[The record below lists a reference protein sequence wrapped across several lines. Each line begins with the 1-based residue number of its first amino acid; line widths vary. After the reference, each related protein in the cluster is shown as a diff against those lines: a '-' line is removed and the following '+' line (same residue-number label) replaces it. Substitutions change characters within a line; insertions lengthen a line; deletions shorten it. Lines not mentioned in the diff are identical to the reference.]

1 MEFLQLIKNRR
12 SIRNFQEKE
21 ISQAIVDKLIEALLW
36 APSAGNLQSR
46 KFYFV
51 FNKETK
57 KELAGAALGQDFIAR
72 APLIVV
78 GCSDNKI
85 FWRYDQ
91 RGKNLYSI
99 CDVACSIENLMLVAY
114 TEGLG
119 SCWVGAFSEKKVV
132 EILNLPRNLRPI
144 VICPLGYPEKIPE
157 PSPKVPKEKAIEIIK

>member
-1 MEFLQLIKNRR
+1 MGFLQLIKNRR

-21 ISQAIVDKLIEALLW
+21 IPQRVIDKLIEALLW

-51 FNKETK
+51 FDKETK
-57 KELAGAALGQDFIAR
+57 KELAIAALEQDFIAR

-78 GCSDNKI
+78 GCSDDKI
-85 FWRYDQ
+85 FWRYGQ

-99 CDVACSIENLMLVAY
+99 CDVACSIENLMLVACA
-114 TEGLG
+114 EDLG
-119 SCWVGAFSEKKVV
+119 SCWVGAFNEKGVT
-132 EILNLPRNLRPI
+132 EILNLPENLRPI

-157 PSPKVPKEKAIEIIK
+157 PPPKVSKEKAITIIK